1 MKGQNAMTA
10 MQRVLTTL
18 GHQEPDRVPFFLLLS
33 MYGAKVLGMS
43 IRDCFSKP
51 ENVVAGQLRM
61 REQFQHDCYYT
72 FYYASIEIEAWG
84 GRTIFIEDGPPN
96 AGEPVI
102 KSIEQIENLKVPLIH
117 ESPALR
123 QVLQTTALLK
133 KHAGDEVPIIG
144 VVMSPFSLPVMQMG
158 FEKNL

>member
-10 MQRVLTTL
+10 MQRVLITL

-43 IRDCFSKP
+43 IQDYFSKP
-51 ENVVAGQLRM
+51 ENVVAGQLCM
-61 REQFQHDCYYT
+61 REKFQYDCYYT

-84 GRTIFIEDGPPN
+84 GRTIFIEDSPPN
-96 AGEPVI
+96 AGE
-102 KSIEQIENLKVPLIH
+102 
-117 ESPALR
+117 
-123 QVLQTTALLK
+123 
-133 KHAGDEVPIIG
+133 EVPIIG

-158 FEKNL
+158 FEKYLELIYFHREKFDVLK